1 MQFPYA
7 MLVLLKSMALENYRP
22 NWNSMRGKILAVRKR
37 STISGV
43 KMENSKVLLLGA
55 SGRLGLMMQAFW
67 PEKGTLVC
75 HSRSSRPGYVTFN
88 PLSDADLLAS
98 AMSGARAVI
107 CLSGI
112 TPAHAAA
119 SGDAL
124 TLNAE
129 LALATVRAAGRAGG
143 VRVFL
148 ASSAAVYG
156 AAEGPLSED
165 MMCNPV
171 SEYGRAKLEMEK
183 VALASAKARN
193 LPVTVLRIGNV
204 AGADAILGGWHNRM
218 AIDVLPDGG
227 TPRRS
232 YIGPQTLTHVLY
244 QLCQAQSLPDV
255 LNVAAPGMVE
265 MGALLDAAG
274 LAWSQKPATGATIAQ
289 VELSTKR
296 IEKEFDFAP
305 NAGTPTGLVAQWRAY
320 QDLK

>member
-1 MQFPYA
+1 
-7 MLVLLKSMALENYRP
+7 
-22 NWNSMRGKILAVRKR
+22 MRGKILAVRKR

-75 HSRSSRPGYVTFN
+75 HSRSNRPGYVTFD
-88 PLSDADLLAS
+88 PLSDVDLLGG
-98 AMSGARAVI
+98 AMSRARAVI

-129 LALATVRAAGRAGG
+129 LALATVRAADRAGG

-165 MMCNPV
+165 MICNPV
-171 SEYGRAKLEMEK
+171 SDYGRAKLEMEK

-193 LPVTVLRIGNV
+193 VPVTVLRIGNV
-204 AGADAILGGWHNRM
+204 AGADAILGGWHRGM
-218 AIDVLPDGG
+218 TVDLLPGGG
-227 TPRRS
+227 TPWRS
-232 YIGPQTLTHVLY
+232 YIGPQTLTQVLHH
-244 QLCQAQSLPDV
+244 LCRAGTLPDV
-255 LNVAAPGMVE
+255 LNIAAPGTVK

-274 LAWSQKPATGATIAQ
+274 LVWSPTPATGATIGR
-289 VELSTKR
+289 VERSTKR
-296 IEKEFDFAP
+296 LENEFDFAP
-305 NAGTPTGLVAQWRAY
+305 GAGTAAGLVAEWRAY
-320 QDLK
+320 QAQK